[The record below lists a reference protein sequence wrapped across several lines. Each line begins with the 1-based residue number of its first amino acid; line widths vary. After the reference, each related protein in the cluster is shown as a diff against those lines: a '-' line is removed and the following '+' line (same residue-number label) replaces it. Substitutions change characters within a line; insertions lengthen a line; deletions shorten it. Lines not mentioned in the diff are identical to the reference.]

1 MHHLDKVMSQLI
13 RVEETIRALPVYIRK
28 SGKEVLFPMADE
40 LEDMQDEIESLRL
53 RLSKDS
59 EVVEAQCAK

>member
-13 RVEETIRALPVYIRK
+13 RVEETIRALPVYIRR
-28 SGKEVLFPMADE
+28 SGKAVLFPMAND
-40 LEDMQDEIESLRL
+40 LEDMQDKIETLRL

-59 EVVEAQCAK
+59 EGVEAKCAK